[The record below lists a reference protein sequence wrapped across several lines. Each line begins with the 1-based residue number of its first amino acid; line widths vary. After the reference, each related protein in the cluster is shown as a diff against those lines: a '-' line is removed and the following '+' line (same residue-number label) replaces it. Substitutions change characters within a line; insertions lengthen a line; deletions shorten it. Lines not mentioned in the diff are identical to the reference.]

1 MFGCLCGSWNTLYVS
16 VCLVVLSGRYSIIL
30 WSPIVHSLKKAETE
44 VLFSVIEKLKS
55 DAAEENE
62 GRRTE
67 IEELTNGKLLII
79 HVSFSM

>member
-1 MFGCLCGSWNTLYVS
+1 MYLYVWLYCR
-16 VCLVVLSGRYSIIL
+16 VGILSYFGPYSR
-30 WSPIVHSLKKAETE
+30 KKAEIE